1 MNQII
6 YQNIDKVKAAM
17 KMHQVKNA
25 YAFGSVCTS
34 RFTEV
39 SDIDFLVS
47 FKEMAP
53 EDYADNYFALLYK
66 LQEIFNRDI
75 DLVTDKSLKNLYF
88 IKIVNQTK
96 TAVYE

>member
-6 YQNIDKVKAAM
+6 AQNINEVKEAM
-17 KMHQVKNA
+17 KVQQVKYA
-25 YAFGSVCTS
+25 YVFGSVCTS
-34 RFTEV
+34 RFTDA

-53 EDYADNYFALLYK
+53 EEYADNYFALLYK

-75 DLVTDKSLKNLYF
+75 DLVTDKSLKNPYF
-88 IKIVNQTK
+88 IKMVNQTK